1 MSSNSLP
8 LREVMKQYGRHDRED
23 PAGESR
29 RRAAILNDAFSKLH
43 LYWAFRAYGTC
54 RADRAVIQFRACGE
68 DHMVEVDAAR
78 FLTFLRCNSTH
89 GKIREALAKKLESTR
104 TSSDNP

>member
-8 LREVMKQYGRHDRED
+8 LREVMKQYGRYDRED

-43 LYWAFRAYGTC
+43 LYWAFRA
-54 RADRAVIQFRACGE
+54 CGE

-78 FLTFLRCNSTH
+78 FLTFLRYNSTH